1 MLAKVIMTELERNC
15 GNQMIESVKLKFYM
29 ICIDDTLLLAKEDD
43 IHYIFGKFNSFRK
56 NLKLQWIV
64 LATAMYIFWFLD
76 IAIDKIDTDL

>member
-15 GNQMIESVKLKFYM
+15 GNQMIESVKFYM
-29 ICIDDTLLLAKEDD
+29 ICIDDTVLLAKEDD